1 MSDLMP
7 TVKTALDS
15 AKAEYEVMA
24 CDPSLADT
32 KQFCEHYDIPFAN
45 SANAILVKS
54 KKGDPNY
61 TLCVVL
67 ATHRLDVNH
76 AVRKKINARKV
87 SFASADETKELTD
100 MEIGGVTPF
109 GLPEEL
115 PVLVD
120 SAVMDCEYII
130 LGGGNRASKLK
141 LEPATLNNITSME
154 VVAELAN
161 PISTES

>member
-1 MSDLMP
+1 MSELMP
-7 TVKTALDS
+7 KVKAFLDS
-15 AKAEYEVMA
+15 ANAEYEVMA

-32 KQFCEHYDIPFAN
+32 KQFCDHYNIPFSN

-54 KKGDPNY
+54 KKGDPNF
-61 TLCVVL
+61 TLCLVL

-109 GLPEEL
+109 GLPTDL

-120 SAVMDCEYII
+120 SEVMDCDYII

-141 LEPATLNNITSME
+141 LDPATLNNIAVLE
-154 VVAELAN
+154 VVPELAH
-161 PISTES
+161 PIPTDS